1 MQVNEGT
8 IDKTIRIVIGLAL
21 IIIVGFGMNSWW
33 GALGIV
39 PLATGIASR
48 CPMYSIL
55 GISTCKKTESTK
67 G

>member
-1 MQVNEGT
+1 MNVNEGT
-8 IDKTIRIVIGLAL
+8 IDKTIRIVIGLA
-21 IIIVGFGMNSWW
+21 IIIGFGLVMHSWW
-33 GALGIV
+33 GVIGIV

-48 CPMYSIL
+48 CPMYSVL

>member
-1 MQVNEGT
+1 MEVNEGT
-8 IDKTIRIVIGLAL
+8 VDKTIRITAGLAL

-33 GALGIV
+33 GLLGLV

-48 CPMYSIL
+48 CPMYSVL
-55 GISTCKKTESTK
+55 GISTCKITESKK